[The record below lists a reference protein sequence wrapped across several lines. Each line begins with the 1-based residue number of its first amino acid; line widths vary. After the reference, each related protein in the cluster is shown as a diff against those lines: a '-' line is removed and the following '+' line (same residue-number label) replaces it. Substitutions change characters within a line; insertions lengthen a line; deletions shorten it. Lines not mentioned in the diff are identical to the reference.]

1 MVQLVESWA
10 DYPILGPI
18 GIASIALS
26 AVGQSVLG
34 TDARR
39 KGVIFHNPGTA
50 NKRVMPISAGSLVG
64 SLTGGVGGILIYPQ
78 SEYTLLQDEAAGFN
92 LNSAWQAVTDNIAD
106 TSLTILNFTPNNPAV
121 GITPLSMKQNMVLP
135 DVQSP
140 LGFPT
145 LTLTTG
151 SQQIVAADRNRCGIQ
166 FHNPGTVVLA
176 FCPENL
182 AAVIGA
188 GGVTLLPGQTKTI
201 YGNDN
206 VKVNCG
212 WNGIAASGANN
223 PVTVL
228 GLY

>member
-18 GIASIALS
+18 GIASIALT
-26 AVGQSVLG
+26 AVGQSALG
-34 TDARR
+34 VDPRR

-50 NKRVMPISAGSLVG
+50 NKRVMPISTNYPVG
-64 SLTGGVGGILIYPQ
+64 SLAGGIGGILIYPQ
-78 SEYTLLQDEAAGFN
+78 QEYTLLQDEAAGFN
-92 LNSAWQAVTDNIAD
+92 LNTAWQAVTDNIAD

-121 GITPLSMKQNMVLP
+121 GNTPLSMKQNLVLST
-135 DVQSP
+135 VESP
-140 LGFPT
+140 IGFPT

-151 SQQIVAADRNRCGIQ
+151 SQEIIGADRNRAGIQ

-176 FCPENL
+176 VCPANL
-182 AAVIGA
+182 DAVIGA
-188 GGVTLLPGQTKTI
+188 GSVILLPGQTKSI

-206 VKVNCG
+206 VKINCG
-212 WNGIAASGANN
+212 WNAIADSGVDN
-223 PVTVL
+223 PITVI

>member
-34 TDARR
+34 TDPRR

-50 NKRVMPISAGSLVG
+50 NKRVMPISANYPVG
-64 SLTGGVGGILIYPQ
+64 SLAGGVGGILIYPQ
-78 SEYTLLQDEAAGFN
+78 SEYTLLQEEAAQFN

-121 GITPLSMKQNMVLP
+121 GNTPLSMKQNMVLSE
-135 DVQSP
+135 VQSP
-140 LGFPT
+140 IGYPT

-151 SQQIVAADRNRCGIQ
+151 SQQIIVADRNRSGIQ
-166 FHNPGTVVLA
+166 FHNPGTVTLA
-176 FCPENL
+176 FCPGNL
-182 AAVIGA
+182 DAVIGA
-188 GGVTLLPGQTKTI
+188 GSIILLPGQTKTI

-206 VKVNCG
+206 VKINCAF
-212 WNGIAASGANN
+212 NGIAESGNNN
-223 PVTVL
+223 PITVL